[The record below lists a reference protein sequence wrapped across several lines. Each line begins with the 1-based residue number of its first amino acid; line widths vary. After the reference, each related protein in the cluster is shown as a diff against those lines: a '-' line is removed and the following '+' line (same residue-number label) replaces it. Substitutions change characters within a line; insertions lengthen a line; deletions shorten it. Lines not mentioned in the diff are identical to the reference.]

1 MKRFLVVGAGV
12 TGCSAALELAGQG
25 HEVTV
30 LESSAEVGGK
40 ATGYCCKATDSC
52 ARCGVCVAHD
62 AVAAAVGHGRIS
74 VLTGARVE
82 GVDRK
87 GKALHVRGTSA
98 NPRIAHS
105 LCTDC
110 GACLDACPARAI
122 ARRSRAGL
130 TQYVVD
136 TTRCLLHRGK
146 TCTACIEACGYGA
159 ISGTGAAETFDLR
172 VDGAVLAT
180 GHETFD
186 PSCKP
191 RLGYGRIPGV
201 ITGLEAESIL
211 ADSAFLPAADGTP
224 ATNVAFVQ
232 CVGSR
237 DPSLCRNFCS
247 TVCCAYALRMARVLK
262 ARNPAASVT
271 VYYIDIQNFDKVFTP
286 FRAGIE
292 AAGVSLVRGIPSLVN
307 RTSSGMLELLIED
320 PSSAAAGASTAKGL
334 HDAVVLSVG
343 MVAADAAAH
352 TAALFGLSRD
362 EFGFFSST
370 LPDVRAAGTCVEPQP
385 MVDAMASGRAA
396 AAELL
401 APRSVEA
408 PVEGVRA

>member
-1 MKRFLVVGAGV
+1 V
-12 TGCSAALELAGQG
+12 LA
-25 HEVTV
+25 
-30 LESSAEVGGK
+30 
-40 ATGYCCKATDSC
+40 
-52 ARCGVCVAHD
+52 
-62 AVAAAVGHGRIS
+62 
-74 VLTGARVE
+74 GARVE

-87 GKALHVRGTSA
+87 GTALRVHGTSA

-105 LCTDC
+105 LCADC
-110 GACLDACPARAI
+110 GACLDACPARALV
-122 ARRSRAGL
+122 RKSRAGL

-136 TTRCLLHRGK
+136 ASRCLLHRGK
-146 TCTACIEACGYGA
+146 ACTACIEACGYGA
-159 ISGTGAAETFDLR
+159 ISGAGAAQAFDLR

-201 ITGLEAESIL
+201 ITGLEAERIL

-224 ATNVAFVQ
+224 AADVAFVQ

-247 TVCCAYALRMARVLK
+247 AVCCAYALRMARVLK

-271 VYYIDIQNFDKVFTP
+271 VYSIDIQNFDKVFTP
-286 FRAGIE
+286 FRAGVE
-292 AAGVSLVRGIPSLVN
+292 AAGVSIVRGVPSLVN
-307 RTSSGMLELLIED
+307 RTSSGRLELLIED
-320 PSSAAAGASTAKGL
+320 PRGGESRAQ

-343 MVAADAAAH
+343 MAAADGAARVAS
-352 TAALFGLSRD
+352 LFGLSQD
-362 EFGFFSST
+362 EFGFFSSA
-370 LPDVRAAGTCVEPQP
+370 LPGVRTAGTCVEPQSL
-385 MVDAMASGRAA
+385 VDAMASGRAA

-401 APRSVEA
+401 APAAEA
-408 PVEGVRA
+408 RAAEVRA